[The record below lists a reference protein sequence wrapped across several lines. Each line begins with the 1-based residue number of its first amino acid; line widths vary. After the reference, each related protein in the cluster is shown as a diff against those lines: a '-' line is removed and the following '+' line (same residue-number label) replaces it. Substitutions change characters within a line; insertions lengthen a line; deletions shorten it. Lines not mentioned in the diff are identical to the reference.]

1 MTPWK
6 TLSRK
11 TVFQAGKFL
20 TVEMH
25 AIQLPDGKV
34 IDDWSWIVTPDFA
47 VVLAQTTDGQF
58 LCFRQ
63 TKYAVEGTSLAPIGG
78 YLEPGEDALH
88 AAQREL
94 LEEAG
99 YESPD
104 WIALGSYAVDSNRGV
119 AKAHLFLAR
128 QCRLVSAPIGGDL
141 EEQQSLLLSRA
152 QIEQALAAGEFKS
165 LPWATTVALA
175 LARLSTMK

>member
-34 IDDWSWIVTPDFA
+34 IDDWSWIITPEYS
-47 VVLAQTTDGQF
+47 VVLAQTIEGRF
-58 LCFRQ
+58 FCFRQ

-78 YLEPGEDALH
+78 YIEPGEDPL
-88 AAQREL
+88 AAAKREL

-99 YESPD
+99 CESPE
-104 WIALGSYAVDSNRGV
+104 WIALGSFAVDSNRGSG
-119 AKAHLFLAR
+119 KAHLFFAR
-128 QCRLVSAPIGGDL
+128 QCRQVKTPVGGDL
-141 EEQQSLLLSRA
+141 EYADELTLGRA
-152 QIEQALAAGEFKS
+152 LEGRRE
-165 LPWATTVALA
+165 VGGD
-175 LARLSTMK
+175 